1 MKISTRRTAVVLI
14 LLSLCGFLQLL
25 RKRTEVRP
33 NPPKLQNFPS
43 ELGDWTSIDEPI
55 SRSVLDILGPG
66 DFLSRNYRKPGAPVI
81 NLFVAYF
88 ASQQSGD
95 AIHSPKNCLPG
106 SGWQPLESGRIN
118 LALSNGRSLPVTRY
132 VVAKDSDRELVLYWF
147 QSHGKITASEYSA
160 KLQLVTDAILI
171 NRTDGA
177 LVRVVTPV
185 LPQETEAQSEERA
198 AEFIRLM
205 NPGIDAFIPL

>member
-1 MKISTRRTAVVLI
+1 MKISARRMAVVLL

-25 RKRTEVRP
+25 RRRTEVWP
-33 NPPKLQNFPS
+33 NPPKLHNFPS
-43 ELGDWTSIDEPI
+43 ELGDWTSVDEPI
-55 SRSVLDILGPG
+55 SRSVLDVLGPG

-95 AIHSPKNCLPG
+95 TIHSPKHCLPG

-118 LALSNGRSLPVTRY
+118 IALSNGRSLPVTRY

-147 QSHGKITASEYSA
+147 QSHGKMTASEYSA
-160 KLQLVTDAILI
+160 KLQLITDAILI

>member
-1 MKISTRRTAVVLI
+1 MNVSARRMGIVLL

-25 RKRTEVRP
+25 RGRTEVRP
-33 NPPKLQNFPS
+33 NPPKLQSFPS
-43 ELGDWTSIDEPI
+43 ELGEWTSIDEPI
-55 SRSVLDILGPG
+55 SKSVLDVLGPG

-88 ASQQSGD
+88 ASQRSGD
-95 AIHSPKNCLPG
+95 TIHSPKHCLPG
-106 SGWQPLESGRIN
+106 SGWQPLDSGRIRI
-118 LALSNGRSLPVTRY
+118 ALTDGRSLPVALY
-132 VVAKDSDRELVLYWF
+132 VVAKGSERQLVLYWF
-147 QSHGKITASEYSA
+147 QSHGKMTASEYSA
-160 KLQLVTDAILI
+160 KLQLMTDAIRI

-198 AEFIRLM
+198 AEFIRLT
-205 NPGIDAFIPL
+205 NPGINAFIPL

>member
-1 MKISTRRTAVVLI
+1 MKISTRRMAVVLM
-14 LLSLCGFLQLL
+14 LLSLGGFVQLL
-25 RKRTEVRP
+25 RGRTEVRP
-33 NPPKLQNFPS
+33 NPPRLQNFPS

-55 SRSVLDILGPG
+55 SQSVLEILGPG
-66 DFLSRNYRKPGAPVI
+66 DFLSRNYRKPSAPVI

-106 SGWQPLESGRIN
+106 SGWQPLDSARIRIA
-118 LALSNGRSLPVTRY
+118 LADGRSLPVTRY
-132 VVAKDSDRELVLYWF
+132 LVAKGSDRQLVLYWF
-147 QSHGKITASEYSA
+147 QSHGKTTASEYSA
-160 KLQLVTDAILI
+160 KLQLITDAICI

-185 LPQETEAQSEERA
+185 LPLETEAQSEERA
-198 AEFIRLM
+198 SEFIRLM
-205 NPGIDAFIPL
+205 NPGINVFIPL